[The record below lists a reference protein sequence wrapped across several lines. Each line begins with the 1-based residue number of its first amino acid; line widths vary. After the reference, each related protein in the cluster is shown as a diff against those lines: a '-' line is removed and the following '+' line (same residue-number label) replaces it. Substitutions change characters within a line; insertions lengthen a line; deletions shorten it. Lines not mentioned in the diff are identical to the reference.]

1 MARHWQNKFIC
12 TISGRGQI
20 YGVHVFNHAKWPQTH
35 PGIFL
40 HPQLLVHYFFW
51 LMSCDCHV
59 TESRS
64 SNLNSNQH
72 CHVGERTGA
81 RDGCDI
87 PCHAYTVQACLS
99 DTAVRSNWETRP
111 TFGPEVPTI
120 KTTLIFRTHLNFCSF
135 QSLIVNLKISRIQRK
150 KDVFNHVLETENSKK
165 KVLLTKTVKVSS
177 SSARLQAIKVR
188 AGTVQTL
195 YVTAH
200 FTRTTALHVPALLRF
215 THSSS
220 TLNESANHPMHWTS
234 QTILYLS
241 SGCRR
246 ENNDSL
252 TQVKEA
258 MWLNQYFYYGPL
270 HRRLPFECPV
280 ATFLRPFSS
289 LSLKISNGS
298 HNGRRHIY

>member
-1 MARHWQNKFIC
+1 MRHPLSCLHGPGMSFSHSCQVKSGDESNFRTRGTNYQNNF
-12 TISGRGQI
+12 
-20 YGVHVFNHAKWPQTH
+20 
-35 PGIFL
+35 
-40 HPQLLVHYFFW
+40 
-51 LMSCDCHV
+51 D
-59 TESRS
+59 
-64 SNLNSNQH
+64 
-72 CHVGERTGA
+72 
-81 RDGCDI
+81 
-87 PCHAYTVQACLS
+87 
-99 DTAVRSNWETRP
+99 
-111 TFGPEVPTI
+111 
-120 KTTLIFRTHLNFCSF
+120 FRTHLNFLLVPEF
-135 QSLIVNLKISRIQRK
+135 DRWPKNFKDRK
-150 KDVFNHVLETENSKK
+150 KKKDAINLCFRDWKLKKK
-165 KVLLTKTVKVSS
+165 KVLLTKTVKVSE

-188 AGTVQTL
+188 AGTVETL
-195 YVTAH
+195 YVTAAH
-200 FTRTTALHVPALLRF
+200 FARTTALHVPALLRF

-280 ATFLRPFSS
+280 ATFLRPLSS

-298 HNGRRHIY
+298 HNGRRRFYKAFNLTISANH

>member
-1 MARHWQNKFIC
+1 MELILARHWQNKFIC

-20 YGVHVFNHAKWPQTH
+20 YGVHVFNHAEWPQTH

-120 KTTLIFRTHLNFCSF
+120 KTTLIFRTHLNFCSS

-150 KDVFNHVLETENSKK
+150 KDVFNHVLETENLKK
-165 KVLLTKTVKVSS
+165 KGAIDKNSESVFEQCQAPGNKSQSGDSADTVCHRCTFHSYNRS
-177 SSARLQAIKVR
+177 PCSCSLEIYTLQ
-188 AGTVQTL
+188 
-195 YVTAH
+195 
-200 FTRTTALHVPALLRF
+200 LH
-215 THSSS
+215 S
-220 TLNESANHPMHWTS
+220 
-234 QTILYLS
+234 
-241 SGCRR
+241 
-246 ENNDSL
+246 
-252 TQVKEA
+252 
-258 MWLNQYFYYGPL
+258 
-270 HRRLPFECPV
+270 
-280 ATFLRPFSS
+280 
-289 LSLKISNGS
+289 
-298 HNGRRHIY
+298 